1 MKSDQINELA
11 SALAKAQ
18 AKIKGAVKDSANPF
32 FKSSYADLQSVWDAI
47 REPLSSNGLAV
58 IQTTATNPAGGLDL
72 VTTLAH
78 SSGQWIEGRFPILP
92 LKNEPQAVG
101 SATSYAR
108 RYSLAS
114 IVGVYQTDDDGEQ
127 AQARPYVSKHDSKP
141 APHPGQLRP
150 VSAPAPVAATP
161 APQAEAKPATEE
173 NKTPAAAKKPYF
185 DKIKTSA
192 WTKEQLGT
200 YAKMYFGKSDANAL
214 TLNELMN
221 FSNTV
226 TSKTFDEVFNFGEDK
241 E

>member
-141 APHPGQLRP
+141 APHPGQLKP

-161 APQAEAKPATEE
+161 APQVDPKPATEE

-226 TSKTFDEVFNFGEDK
+226 TTKTFDEVFNFGEEK
-241 E
+241 I